1 MISENRKADAK
12 AKDQNTQIL
21 IIMDIRQRVK
31 RHLQMVS
38 LEEFKKLML
47 LEVADAKAHI
57 IHPIIQAR
65 IDICGKW
72 STSYADEMLEQI
84 ENSQNE

>member
-1 MISENRKADAK
+1 
-12 AKDQNTQIL
+12 
-21 IIMDIRQRVK
+21 
-31 RHLQMVS
+31 MVS

-72 STSYADEMLEQI
+72 STSYADERLEQI